1 MQINDASKMIFV
13 HIPRTGGSWFSYA
26 WNSDKGAGPI
36 HLRANRL
43 WYKNKFVDCGKHG
56 QLSGILE
63 KLDQIN
69 YDYTDHKILTLVRHP
84 VDRALSSWVWFSEVK
99 ETAKKHQWKSIDDML
114 DDYESGTVRA
124 NFMPQVFWLEEH
136 NAKFDIIYKFEDLIG
151 NSKVVQK
158 DFPLFNRAKK
168 HSNLLRRGRNKGYH
182 KFLDSRQIQRIK
194 EVYKHDI
201 RFLNKYYDDLK

>member
-1 MQINDASKMIFV
+1 VQIDGESKIIFV

-63 KLDQIN
+63 KLQQIN

-99 ETAKKHQWKSIDDML
+99 ETAKKVL
-114 DDYESGTVRA
+114 ESCQYVMIELNSNTGKYGSSNQECMNFLESMGYKLLLEHWPDKVYYRA
-124 NFMPQVFWLEEH
+124 N
-136 NAKFDIIYKFEDLIG
+136 
-151 NSKVVQK
+151 
-158 DFPLFNRAKK
+158 
-168 HSNLLRRGRNKGYH
+168 
-182 KFLDSRQIQRIK
+182 
-194 EVYKHDI
+194 
-201 RFLNKYYDDLK
+201 

>member
-1 MQINDASKMIFV
+1 MQIDGESKIIFV

-36 HLRANRL
+36 NLRANRL

-168 HSNLLRRGRNKGYH
+168 HSNPLRRGRSKGYH

>member
-1 MQINDASKMIFV
+1 
-13 HIPRTGGSWFSYA
+13 
-26 WNSDKGAGPI
+26 
-36 HLRANRL
+36 
-43 WYKNKFVDCGKHG
+43 
-56 QLSGILE
+56 
-63 KLDQIN
+63 
-69 YDYTDHKILTLVRHP
+69 VRHP

-151 NSKVVQK
+151 NSKIVQK
-158 DFPLFNRAKK
+158 DFPLFNRGKK
-168 HSNLLRRGRNKGYH
+168 NANPLRRGRNKGYH
-182 KFLDSRQIQRIK
+182 KFLDSRQIERIK
-194 EVYKHDI
+194 EVYKQDI